1 MFRRFFRHIR
11 DGFVGVGRHFG
22 MALSSATAVTI
33 TLLLIG
39 LFLVISS
46 NLMVITRDIE
56 ESISISVLIEEGKE
70 NTHTELEK
78 KILKLEGVLN
88 VDYRTKDEEF
98 DYYLSTTNDVEVN
111 EFYETYREDNP
122 FNDCIL
128 VEIADGS
135 QISNIRNAIERMNG
149 VESVHDGGT
158 NTYLLVNILSNVRI
172 VGAFLVGALCI
183 LAIYLVYNTI
193 NITISSRKDEIWIMR
208 NVGAKNGYIRAP
220 FLVEGVIIGVM
231 GAIIPILVCVFGYLY
246 VYEYFGGSLF
256 GAFRLIKPIPYIYYL
271 IGVLAATSI
280 VVGFVGSYISVVRY
294 LRYKR

>member
-1 MFRRFFRHIR
+1 M
-11 DGFVGVGRHFG
+11 
-22 MALSSATAVTI
+22 
-33 TLLLIG
+33 
-39 LFLVISS
+39 
-46 NLMVITRDIE
+46 
-56 ESISISVLIEEGKE
+56 
-70 NTHTELEK
+70 
-78 KILKLEGVLN
+78 EGVLN

-294 LRYKR
+294 LRYKRWWEESKL